1 VVNLSYFFRAFLWSF
16 SFLALLG
23 LLIAGT
29 TGLIVAAIVSVIAST
44 ITVFISD
51 RLGGA
56 VSKTLFGMHKRE
68 WSLRE
73 QLSGTLN
80 QAMLHKS
87 QKRYDQALRTVNG
100 ILDKDPDFPHAL
112 FLKAQILLEGFG
124 NREAAKGYLKK
135 VMELVPNN
143 KVEIHRSASKLYHEL
158 AGTEARW

>member
-1 VVNLSYFFRAFLWSF
+1 MGYFFRAFFWSF
-16 SFLALLG
+16 PFLALLG
-23 LLIAGT
+23 LLIAGV
-29 TGLIVAAIVSVIAST
+29 TGLIVAAIVSIIAST
-44 ITVFISD
+44 ITVCISD

-73 QLSGTLN
+73 QLSGALN

-100 ILDKDPDFPHAL
+100 VLDKDPDFPDAL

-124 NREAAKGYLKK
+124 NTEAAKGYLKK
-135 VMELVPNN
+135 VMEAVPNN
-143 KVEIHRSASKLYHEL
+143 RAAIHRSASRLYHEL
-158 AGTEARW
+158 TGTEAND